1 MPKRPIIIAV
11 GLVLVAASLGGYM
24 LLRSE
29 AALPIVGAVRL
40 TEIRVAPNAITI
52 ATHCAC
58 DSIRKP
64 MRPASSLA

>member
-58 DSIRKP
+58 VSIHRVI
-64 MRPASSLA
+64 RPGSNPA